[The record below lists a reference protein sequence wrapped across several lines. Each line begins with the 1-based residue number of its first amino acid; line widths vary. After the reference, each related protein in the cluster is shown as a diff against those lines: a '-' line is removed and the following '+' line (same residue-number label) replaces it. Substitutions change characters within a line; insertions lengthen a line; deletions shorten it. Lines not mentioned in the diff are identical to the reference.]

1 MSNGNDNT
9 VDFSG
14 DDDLRDPVLRRALDH
29 APDRDAAPDPR
40 TRDAIRKMAHNL
52 APAPTPASA
61 ANNADAAPWW
71 RRLFGGGGTRARM
84 PWNAAFATVLVATFV
99 AVLWHREPIPDAR
112 LDGEARVG
120 GAVAPA
126 PAAAPT
132 PPSAEPAPQA
142 PSPAIVA
149 QQAPAAPVAEAP
161 AAPARDSA
169 KEAQDRSTTDA
180 VRRPVP
186 APARKQAT
194 PAPEINRTPP
204 ESPPLPPPAPAAAQA
219 PVPLPAP
226 ATVAPGIAE
235 QAARARQK
243 NEGAQD
249 ERALERRSSGYA
261 AAPAPSAAPP
271 SIDEPDRT
279 PPSLAAAPA
288 APAAPGAAPPRR
300 ESTDSASASVARGGS
315 STNVEASGALRDA
328 PPPRA
333 AAKAARAPAGASS
346 FSALDR
352 WTSFDVTRDGGGVRH
367 ARGDIEGLAALVN
380 AVARSATAADAQLAA
395 PVEARLSLYQG
406 STLIAVLEIAGDQ
419 VRWTPQLGGG
429 ASVGTPPAQTLA
441 ALRALLTR

>member
-52 APAPTPASA
+52 AAAPTPAAA
-61 ANNADAAPWW
+61 ANNANAAPWW
-71 RRLFGGGGTRARM
+71 RRLFAGGGTHARM

-169 KEAQDRSTTDA
+169 KEAQDRGTADA

-186 APARKQAT
+186 APARKEAT

-204 ESPPLPPPAPAAAQA
+204 ESPPLPPPAPTAAQA
-219 PVPLPAP
+219 PAPLPAP

-243 NEGAQD
+243 SEGAQD
-249 ERALERRSSGYA
+249 ERPLERRSSGYA

-271 SIDEPDRT
+271 SIAEPDRT
-279 PPSLAAAPA
+279 QPVIAAAPV
-288 APAAPGAAPPRR
+288 APGAAAPRR
-300 ESTDSASASVARGGS
+300 ESTDSASASIARGGS
-315 STNVEASGALRDA
+315 SANAEASGALRDA

-333 AAKAARAPAGASS
+333 AVAAKAAGAPAGASS

-352 WTSFDVTRDGGGVRH
+352 WTSFNVTRDGVGVRH

-419 VRWTPQLGGG
+419 VRWTPQPGGG

-441 ALRALLTR
+441 ALRAVLTR

>member
-9 VDFSG
+9 VDFNG

-52 APAPTPASA
+52 AAVPAPASA
-61 ANNADAAPWW
+61 ANHADAAPWW
-71 RRLFGGGGTRARM
+71 RRLFGGDGTHARM

-120 GAVAPA
+120 GA
-126 PAAAPT
+126 T
-132 PPSAEPAPQA
+132 EPAPQA

-149 QQAPAAPVAEAP
+149 QQAPAAPAAPVAEAP
-161 AAPARDSA
+161 AASARDAA
-169 KEAQDRSTTDA
+169 KEARERGTTGA
-180 VRRPVP
+180 VRRP
-186 APARKQAT
+186 APARQQAA
-194 PAPEINRTPP
+194 PAPEIDGTPAEP
-204 ESPPLPPPAPAAAQA
+204 PPLPPPVAPAPQSAPAA
-219 PVPLPAP
+219 VAP
-226 ATVAPGIAE
+226 AGIAE
-235 QAARARQK
+235 QAAGVRRK
-243 NEGAQD
+243 SEDVQD
-249 ERALERRSSGYA
+249 ERALERRSSAYA
-261 AAPAPSAAPP
+261 TAPAPSAAPP
-271 SIDEPDRT
+271 SIAEPDRT
-279 PPSLAAAPA
+279 PPVIAAAPA

-300 ESTDSASASVARGGS
+300 ESADSASASIARGGS
-315 STNVEASGALRDA
+315 SANAEVSGALRDA

-333 AAKAARAPAGASS
+333 AAAAKAARAPAGAPS

-352 WTSFDVTRDGGGVRH
+352 WTSFEVMRDGVGVRH

-380 AVARSATAADAQLAA
+380 AVARSAAAADAQLAA

-419 VRWTPQLGGG
+419 VRWTPQPGG
-429 ASVGTPPAQTLA
+429 AAAVGTPPAQTLA